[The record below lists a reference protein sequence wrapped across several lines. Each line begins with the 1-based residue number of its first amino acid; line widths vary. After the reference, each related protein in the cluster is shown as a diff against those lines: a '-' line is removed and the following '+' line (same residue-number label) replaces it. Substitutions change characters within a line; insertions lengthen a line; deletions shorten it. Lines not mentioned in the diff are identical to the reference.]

1 MSTLFRTFRPH
12 DLTALRA
19 LHEQDGPS
27 PTMDRAAT
35 QEADADHAGESL
47 HRFVAEEDGRVL
59 GYSYL
64 ARSAWHPEGWVQC
77 EVFVQPHARRRG
89 LGSEL
94 LRLAV
99 AHAQEGGAVSMTTWA
114 SGTRPEAERFA
125 RAHGFEEVQRFVTMT
140 LTVAEADPA
149 PLEALVA
156 GARARGI
163 SLLTFA
169 DTGGTPGARRKL
181 HELNRRLAP
190 LLPGNG
196 DEFPSFEEYEREII
210 EADWFRA
217 EGQLIAADG
226 ERWVGL
232 VGLGFYEEG
241 RQLRH
246 EFTAVDPAY
255 RGRGVALA
263 LKAWS
268 VQKAAAWGAHEIR
281 TGNDASNAAI
291 IGVNRRLGY
300 RLTPGVVKLRRTLEP
315 RGPGP
320 R

>member
-1 MSTLFRTFRPH
+1 MPTLFRTFQPH
-12 DLTALRA
+12 DLAALRV
-19 LHEQDGPS
+19 LHEQGGTA
-27 PTMDRAAT
+27 PTVDRALT

-47 HRFVAEEDGRVL
+47 RRFVAEEGGEVQ
-59 GYSYL
+59 GYSL
-64 ARSAWHPEGWVQC
+64 VARSAWHPEGWVQG

-114 SGTRPEAERFA
+114 SGTHPESERFA

-140 LTVAEADPA
+140 LVVAEADPA
-149 PLEALVA
+149 VLEALVE
-156 GARARGI
+156 GARAQGL

-169 DTGGTPGARRKL
+169 DTGGTPEARRKL

-196 DEFPSFEEYEREII
+196 DEFPSFGEYEREII
-210 EADWFRA
+210 EADWFRP

-232 VGLGFYEEG
+232 VGLGFYEDG

-255 RGRGVALA
+255 RGRGAALA

-268 VQKAAAWGAHEIR
+268 VQKAAAWGVREIQ

-300 RLTPGVVKLRRTLEP
+300 RLQPGVVKLRRALEP
-315 RGPGP
+315 GPARP
-320 R
+320 